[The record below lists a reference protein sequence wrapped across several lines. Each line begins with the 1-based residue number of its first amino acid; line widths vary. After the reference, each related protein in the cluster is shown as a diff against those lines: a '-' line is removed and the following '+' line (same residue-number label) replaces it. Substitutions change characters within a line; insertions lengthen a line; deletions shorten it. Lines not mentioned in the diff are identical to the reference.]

1 MNHNRC
7 YNRVAKPPSCN
18 IYPRF
23 TPDEKP
29 CKLYAFRC
37 ASFLTHP
44 AVNRTAAFHRHNHV
58 CWFCVMSLALL
69 GEATVR
75 STANQLTR
83 LPPPAGFYMQK
94 RLSII
99 INPENRSE
107 VGVPGIGK

>member
-44 AVNRTAAFHRHNHV
+44 AVNRTATFHRHHHHV
-58 CWFCVMSLALL
+58 CWFCVMSLAHL

-75 STANQLTR
+75 SQ
-83 LPPPAGFYMQK
+83 PADAIAAARRVLYAK
-94 RLSII
+94 AL
-99 INPENRSE
+99 
-107 VGVPGIGK
+107 KHYY